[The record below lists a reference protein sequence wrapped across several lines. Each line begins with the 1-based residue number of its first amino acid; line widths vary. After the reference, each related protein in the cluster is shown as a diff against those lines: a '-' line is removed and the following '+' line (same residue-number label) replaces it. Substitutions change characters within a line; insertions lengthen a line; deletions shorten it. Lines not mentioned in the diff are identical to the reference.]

1 MSVQA
6 LIDAAGR
13 ARDRRFAAILLRKAA
28 ILIERGGYDPR
39 PLPVTPLLL
48 PLACAGL
55 GALIV
60 RATLSSY

>member
-1 MSVQA
+1 MSAQP

-13 ARDRRFAAILLRKAA
+13 ASDRRFAAILLRKAA

-48 PLACAGL
+48 PLVCAGL
-55 GALIV
+55 GALVV
-60 RATLSSY
+60 RAALTAI

>member
-1 MSVQA
+1 MSAQA

-28 ILIERGGYDPR
+28 ILIERGGDDPH

-60 RATLSSY
+60 RAVLTAI